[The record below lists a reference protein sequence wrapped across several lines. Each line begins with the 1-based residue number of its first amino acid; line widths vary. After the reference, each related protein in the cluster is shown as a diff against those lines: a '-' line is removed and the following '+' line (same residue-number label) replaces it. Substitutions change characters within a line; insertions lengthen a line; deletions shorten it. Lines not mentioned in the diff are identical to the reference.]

1 MLVLNIIT
9 IIVSISSIVVNIW
22 ISMIKKPLS
31 FDAENIEVDD
41 SFDMLFDSDGHAN
54 DEVTVPCA
62 NYNNQDV
69 LLYLQDG
76 YIPVKNKSKDVYEL
90 YYVKKQYFTLK
101 ANSMSDIKIKVNV
114 GAVKDTVTSSKI
126 FLKFKYYNGMRMK
139 TFMYKKRG
147 SER

>member
-1 MLVLNIIT
+1 MIALNIVT
-9 IIVSISSIVVNIW
+9 IIVSVISIAINIL
-22 ISMIKKPLS
+22 INMIKKPLS
-31 FDAENIEVDD
+31 FDAENIEIDD
-41 SFDMLFDSDGHAN
+41 SFDMLFESDGHAN
-54 DEVTVPCA
+54 DEVTVKCA

-101 ANSMSDIKIKVNV
+101 ANSMSDIKIKVDV
-114 GAVKDTVTSSKI
+114 GAMKDTVTSSET

-139 TFMYKKRG
+139 TFEYKKRG